1 MVKKKNSLWFSVEC
15 TLTHN
20 GMRHNSGQNLLWNHS
35 AAARESTAYLIIP
48 LNFIYLLIVISPFKV
63 KFYKRLLLSF
73 SNFAGEL

>member
-35 AAARESTAYLIIP
+35 AAARESTAYL
-48 LNFIYLLIVISPFKV
+48 NHTV
-63 KFYKRLLLSF
+63 KFYLSIDCYF
-73 SNFAGEL
+73 SIQGKVLQETITFIQ